1 MCIKVDKK
9 ANAAELTVSKNFY
22 SKEAVEEAAR
32 RFQGV
37 EFLEKEDKS
46 YFHLLVK
53 SHGSEPLKETALEF
67 CNLLLAVVKGTGL

>member
-22 SKEAVEEAAR
+22 SRDAVEEAAK

-37 EFLEKEDKS
+37 ELLEKEDKS

-53 SHGSEPLKETALEF
+53 SRESEPLRETALEF
-67 CNLLLAVVKGTGL
+67 CNLLLAIVKGTGL